1 MEEDQAF
8 NFIVV
13 VLVTAVKAVV
23 GEEKK
28 ISLILDTLISRSRS
42 YSKWKQ
48 ELGSCTYGLHPRIN
62 VRILS

>member
-42 YSKWKQ
+42 YSK
-48 ELGSCTYGLHPRIN
+48 
-62 VRILS
+62 